1 MTYLLN
7 KSQKDIQKAA
17 SDFAKGEFDK
27 ELAMEMDRNRTF
39 PQELHQK
46 ASELGFIGIH
56 FDEAYLGGGLSFL
69 ENVLMAETLCR
80 KDATM
85 GGALMLAGYG
95 AECLLRSGS
104 RELKEAFI
112 PPVAE
117 GKMLASAA
125 IPDTIQVNGSNPVS
139 LTAEKTGDSWVIYGR
154 VNHVI
159 NGGAAGFCCA
169 LCRTDTGASS
179 DKGLSMILVEGDRDG
194 MSVADCVET
203 FGMRMTA
210 VADLHFDN
218 VRVPLS
224 NLIGKEGQGL
234 KQLLAFT
241 SASRVLMA
249 GLALGI
255 GQGALDRTIN
265 YVKQREQFGKKI
277 GRFQVTAHKLADM
290 ALSMEQARSLT
301 YQAAWQLNQKKPDPR
316 LTSMAKLAATRAAL
330 TVAHEAIQLHGG
342 YGYTTEYEVERFCR
356 DAKFL
361 EIMGGTTGPLKDDIA
376 AAIIR
381 NIK

>member
-1 MTYLLN
+1 MDFKL
-7 KSQKDIQKAA
+7 SRPQKDIQKAA

-27 ELAMEMDRNRTF
+27 ELAMEMDRHRTF
-39 PQELHQK
+39 PHELHQT

-56 FDEAYLGGGLSFL
+56 FDEAYMGGGLGFL
-69 ENVLMAETLCR
+69 ENVLMAEELCR
-80 KDATM
+80 KDATL
-85 GGALMLAGYG
+85 GSALMLAGYG
-95 AECLLRSGS
+95 AECLLMFGS

-117 GKMLASAA
+117 GKMLASTA
-125 IPDTIQVNGSNPVS
+125 IPETIPVNGSNPVN
-139 LTAEKTGDSWVIYGR
+139 LTAEKTGDSWVINGR

-169 LCRTDTGASS
+169 LCRTDIGASS

-194 MSVADCVET
+194 LSVAECVET
-203 FGMRMTA
+203 LGMRMTA

-241 SASRVLMA
+241 SESRVLMA

-265 YVKQREQFGKKI
+265 YVKQREQFGQKI

-290 ALSMEQARSLT
+290 ALSLEQARSLT
-301 YQAAWQLNQKKPDPR
+301 YQAAWQLNQRKPDRR

-356 DAKFL
+356 DAKTL
-361 EIMGGTTGPLKDDIA
+361 EIIGGTTGPIKDDIA

-381 NIK
+381 KIK